1 PLPPVGGGVW
11 ERLWPWTLGVVL
23 VGVLGF
29 LIWVYPRVVRK
40 RPLGLEGPSTRPAFP
55 GVRTPLQLLILL
67 GILLMDLLMLGF
79 LLLLSAGVLRLG

>member
-1 PLPPVGGGVW
+1 VGAALAVDAGGGA
-11 ERLWPWTLGVVL
+11 G
-23 VGVLGF
+23 GVLGF
-29 LIWVYPRVVRK
+29 LIWVYLVRK
-40 RPLGLEGPSTRPAFP
+40 RPVGLEGPSTRPAFL